1 VNKLVLEAVLRSTGG
16 VSMQPYEL
24 DMVIMEFETPQ
35 VKGQLDFESFE
46 REFNEFVNGKSL
58 ISAPA

>member
-1 VNKLVLEAVLRSTGG
+1 
-16 VSMQPYEL
+16 MQPYEL